1 MYSPSIVK
9 SRPLEEVVTVNEPDD
24 VAAPP
29 GVTTE
34 IGPVVAPLGTE
45 VEIWLASVIENVATA
60 PLNLTLVA
68 PVKFVPVSV
77 TLVPTWPLVG
87 ETAVIVGAA
96 TLTVKLLA
104 DVAVPCG
111 VTIEIF
117 PVTAALGTVAVTLV
131 ALATANVVAATPPI
145 ETEVAPFKFV
155 PVTEMEV
162 PTAPLVGLKLAMVGV
177 FVGCGGVVLVA
188 PPPHPVTNTASA
200 SKMAQKETSYSG
212 GRNLLASRLQAR
224 SPNNMAPIPSR
235 RPRQEPRGSRSCTQF
250 FNAQHD
256 TVRCLVG

>member
-24 VAAPP
+24 VAVPP

-34 IGPVVAPLGTE
+34 IAPVVAPPGTE
-45 VEIWLASVIENVATA
+45 VEMWLASVIEKVAAA
-60 PLNLTLVA
+60 PLNFTLVA

-77 TLVPTWPLVG
+77 TLVPTCPLVG

-117 PVTAALGTVAVTLV
+117 PVTAALDTVAVTLV
-131 ALATANVVAATPPI
+131 ALTTANVVAAAPPI
-145 ETEVAPFKFV
+145 ETEVVPLKFV
-155 PVTEMEV
+155 PVMEMEV
-162 PTAPLVGLKLAMVGV
+162 PTAPPVGLKLVMVGV
-177 FVGCGGVVLVA
+177 AVGCGGGVVLVA
-188 PPPHPVTNTASA
+188 PPPHPVTDAASTSKTA
-200 SKMAQKETSYSG
+200 QTET
-212 GRNLLASRLQAR
+212 
-224 SPNNMAPIPSR
+224 
-235 RPRQEPRGSRSCTQF
+235 
-250 FNAQHD
+250 
-256 TVRCLVG
+256 

>member
-9 SRPLEEVVTVNEPDD
+9 SRPPEEVVTVNEPDD
-24 VAAPP
+24 VAVPP

-45 VEIWLASVIENVATA
+45 VEIWLATVIENVAAVT
-60 PLNLTLVA
+60 LNLTLVA
-68 PVKFVPVSV
+68 PVKLVPVSV
-77 TLVPTWPLVG
+77 TLVPTCPLVG

-96 TLTVKLLA
+96 TLTVKSLA

-117 PVTAALGTVAVTLV
+117 PVTAALGTV
-131 ALATANVVAATPPI
+131 NVVAATPPI

-162 PTAPLVGLKLAMVGV
+162 PTAPLVGLKLVMVGV
-177 FVGCGGVVLVA
+177 FVVCGGVVLVA
-188 PPPHPVTNTASA
+188 PPPHPVTNVASA
-200 SKMAQKETSYSG
+200 SKMAQTETSYPR

-235 RPRQEPRGSRSCTQF
+235 RPRQEPRGSPSCTQF
-250 FNAQHD
+250 FNVQHD

>member
-1 MYSPSIVK
+1 PSIVK

-24 VAAPP
+24 AAVPP

-77 TLVPTWPLVG
+77 TL
-87 ETAVIVGAA
+87 
-96 TLTVKLLA
+96 
-104 DVAVPCG
+104 
-111 VTIEIF
+111 
-117 PVTAALGTVAVTLV
+117 
-131 ALATANVVAATPPI
+131 
-145 ETEVAPFKFV
+145 
-155 PVTEMEV
+155 V

-235 RPRQEPRGSRSCTQF
+235 RPRQEPRGS
-250 FNAQHD
+250 
-256 TVRCLVG
+256 